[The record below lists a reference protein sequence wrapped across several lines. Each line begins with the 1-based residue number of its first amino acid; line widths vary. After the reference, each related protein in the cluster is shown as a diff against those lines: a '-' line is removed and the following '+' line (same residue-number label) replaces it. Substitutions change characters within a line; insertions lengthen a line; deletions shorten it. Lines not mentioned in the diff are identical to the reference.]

1 MKSRPTQ
8 FGARE
13 HTASPRQH
21 ASRLAVDSLRSLSEI
36 LPRDSQ
42 HRASTPV
49 LASRPSERRESFT
62 TDPLDAA
69 TGGEREGGEEVLPVP
84 ATPSASSESRQA
96 FEPLIGSEAAAK
108 LLGNIHVKTLQRYAR
123 RGTLPGYRVAG
134 HWYFRATELDA
145 WLRSR
150 INSSC
155 HPCRSN

>member
-1 MKSRPTQ
+1 MKLRPTQ
-8 FGARE
+8 FGVRE
-13 HTASPRQH
+13 NTASPRQH
-21 ASRLAVDSLRSLSEI
+21 ASRLAVDSLPSLSET
-36 LPRDSQ
+36 LTRGSQ
-42 HRASTPV
+42 LSQSTPV
-49 LASRPSERRESFT
+49 LAARANERRESFT
-62 TDPLDAA
+62 TKAPDAA
-69 TGGEREGGEEVLPVP
+69 TGGERGSGAEVLSAP
-84 ATPSASSESRQA
+84 ALVSTVNESRQA
-96 FEPLIGSEAAAK
+96 FEPLIGCEDAAK

>member
-13 HTASPRQH
+13 NIAFSRQH
-21 ASRLAVDSLRSLSEI
+21 ASRLAVDSLPLLSET
-36 LPRDSQ
+36 LARGSQ
-42 HRASTPV
+42 IRQSTSV
-49 LASRPSERRESFT
+49 LAARTSERRELVPT
-62 TDPLDAA
+62 KPLHAA
-69 TGGEREGGEEVLPVP
+69 TGGERGSGAEVFSAP
-84 ATPSASSESRQA
+84 ALVSAVNESRQA
-96 FEPLIGSEAAAK
+96 FEPLIGCEDAAK

-123 RGTLPGYRVAG
+123 SGTLPGYRVAG
-134 HWYFRATELDA
+134 HWYFRATDLDA